1 MKMLVNRHGK
11 INSHKMQQIILLGF
25 VDMLTTNKYGNFQ
38 DLLENIFSTSKD
50 KIYSLTL
57 LLTVL

>member
-11 INSHKMQQIILLGF
+11 INSHKIQQIILLGF

>member
-1 MKMLVNRHGK
+1 MLVNRHGK
-11 INSHKMQQIILLGF
+11 INSHKIQQIILLGF

-57 LLTVL
+57 LLMVL

>member
-11 INSHKMQQIILLGF
+11 INSHKIQQIILLGF

-38 DLLENIFSTSKD
+38 DLLENIFSTSND

>member
-1 MKMLVNRHGK
+1 MLVNRHGK
-11 INSHKMQQIILLGF
+11 INSHKIQQIILLGF

>member
-1 MKMLVNRHGK
+1 MLVNRHGK
-11 INSHKMQQIILLGF
+11 INSHKIQQIILLGF

-38 DLLENIFSTSKD
+38 DLLQNIFSTSKD

>member
-11 INSHKMQQIILLGF
+11 INSHKIQQIILLGF

-57 LLTVL
+57 LLMVL